1 MYLTVNNTKLFF
13 DVYGSELSIKPDR
26 IESKPTIIVLHGG
39 HGFADHIIYVEFWSQ
54 FADIAQ
60 VIFLDQRGCGR
71 SDLSEPDKWNLQQWA
86 DDLYEFCIALN
97 ISKPIIAGVSM
108 GGHVMCEFI
117 SKHYDYPGGLIFC
130 NTEAK
135 YDLEAVCEKF
145 EKLGGEKP
153 SSVCRNFYKNP
164 TQQALNDYIKYCIPY
179 YAKNAYSKKEL
190 DRCIKHPE
198 VFLHYCR
205 HQMLKFNYLNEMHK
219 ITCPSLLLV
228 GEDSLHLPEFA
239 NQMATKINP
248 EYVTMKVFKNAGAP
262 VYKDNPKEAY
272 SAIKNFLLKKQIIT

>member
-1 MYLTVNNTKLFF
+1 MYITVNNTKLFF

-26 IESKPTIIVLHGG
+26 VESKPTIIVLHGG
-39 HGFADHIIYVEFWSQ
+39 HGFADHTIYVEFWSQ
-54 FADIAQ
+54 FSDIAQ

-71 SDLSEPDKWNLQQWA
+71 SDSSESNKWNLQQWS
-86 DDLYEFCIALN
+86 DDLHEFCIALN

-135 YDLEAVCEKF
+135 FDVEAVCKKLK
-145 EKLGGEKP
+145 KLGGEKP
-153 SSVCRNFYKNP
+153 ANACRDFYKNP
-164 TQQALNDYIKYCIPY
+164 TQETLNEYMKYCIPHY
-179 YAKNAYSKKEL
+179 GKNAYSKQEL

-198 VFLHYCR
+198 VFLHYCQ
-205 HQMLKFNYLNEMHK
+205 HQMRNFDYLNEIHK

-239 NQMATKINP
+239 TQMASRINP
-248 EYVTMKVFKNAGAP
+248 EYLTMKVFNNAGGP
-262 VYKDNPKEAY
+262 VYKDSPKEAY
-272 SAIKNFLLKKQIIT
+272 ITVKDFLLKNR